1 MPNDTYSIDG
11 VQLDDPAGRWRLT
24 EKTELPQWGSMVSP
38 SVKVPRYDG
47 VLALAP
53 MAAGVST
60 VKLELLIL
68 AAHQT
73 AGLRALRRITGAR
86 SLHTMGWTRRDGE
99 ELEALVRVS
108 SSVVAKPKGVD
119 GDLLVSF
126 TLEAVAGE
134 WRRKNAE
141 RVDAVTNGRRSFP
154 IISGG
159 DAIATHIAVKADT
172 DGGTVV
178 VRDVIGDSS
187 LSVGRVPSQQWL
199 VIDTEEW
206 GVRSVPAGREL
217 TAGVDDP
224 STMPVYQR
232 AIPSL
237 SISPGGFRIMQRDNG
252 DGVIEVNGGSAILWW
267 KGAY

>member
-1 MPNDTYSIDG
+1 MPNNTYSIDG
-11 VQLDDPAGRWRLT
+11 VPLDDPAGRWRLT
-24 EKTELPQWGSMVSP
+24 SKTELPQWGSMVSP

-73 AGLRALRRITGAR
+73 VGLRTLRRITGGR
-86 SLHTMGWTRRDGE
+86 TLHTMGWTRRDGE

-108 SSVVAKPKGVD
+108 SSVAANPKGVD

-134 WRRKNAE
+134 WRRKTAE
-141 RVDAVTNGRRSFP
+141 RVDAVTNGRKSFP
-154 IISGG
+154 IVSGK
-159 DAIATHIAVKADT
+159 DALVTHIAVKADT
-172 DGGTVV
+172 DGGTVT
-178 VRDVIGDSS
+178 VRDTLGDSI
-187 LSVGRVPSQQWL
+187 LSIGRVPSQQWL
-199 VIDTEEW
+199 VINTEAW
-206 GVRSVPAGREL
+206 DVRSVPLGRENS
-217 TAGVDDP
+217 AADADP
-224 STMPVYQR
+224 NSLPVAQR
-232 AIPSL
+232 SVPTL
-237 SISPGGFRIMQRDNG
+237 SISPGGFRLVQRENG

-267 KGAY
+267 RGAY

>member
-1 MPNDTYSIDG
+1 MPNDTYAIDG
-11 VQLDDPAGRWRLT
+11 VPLDDPAGRWRLT
-24 EKTELPQWGSMVSP
+24 EKTELPQWGAMVSP

-68 AAHQT
+68 GAHQA
-73 AGLRALRRITGAR
+73 AGLRTLRRITGAR

-108 SSVVAKPKGVD
+108 SSVSAKPKGID

-126 TLEAVAGE
+126 TLEAVNGE
-134 WRRKNAE
+134 WRRTTAE
-141 RVDAVTNGRRSFP
+141 RVDMVTNGSKSFP
-154 IISGG
+154 IISGR
-159 DAIATHIAVKADT
+159 DAIATRIAVKADT
-172 DGGTVV
+172 DGGSVTVQD
-178 VRDVIGDSS
+178 RIGGSV

-199 VIDTEEW
+199 VINTEEW
-206 GVRSVPAGREL
+206 DVRTVPQGRER
-217 TAGVDDP
+217 TAGEDDP
-224 STMPVYQR
+224 SSMPVYQR
-232 AIPSL
+232 AIPTL
-237 SISPGGFRIMQRDNG
+237 SISPGGFRLMQRDNG
-252 DGVIEVNGGSAILWW
+252 DGVIKVDGGSAILWW

>member
-11 VQLDDPAGRWRLT
+11 VPLDDPAGRWLLT
-24 EKTELPQWGSMVSP
+24 AKTELPQWGSMVSP

-73 AGLRALRRITGAR
+73 AGLRTLRRITGAR
-86 SLHTMGWTRRDGE
+86 SLHSMGWTRRDGE

-108 SSVVAKPKGVD
+108 SSVSAKPKGVD

-126 TLEAVAGE
+126 TVEAVAGE
-134 WRRKNAE
+134 WLRKTPE
-141 RVDAVTNGRRSFP
+141 RVDAVTNGRKSFP
-154 IISGG
+154 IISGR
-159 DAIATHIAVKADT
+159 DALATHIAVKADT

-199 VIDTEEW
+199 VIDTE
-206 GVRSVPAGREL
+206 GGSVRSVPAGREL

-224 STMPVYQR
+224 TTMPVYQR
-232 AIPSL
+232 ATPTL
-237 SISPGGFRIMQRDNG
+237 SISPGGFRLMQRENG
-252 DGVIEVNGGSAILWW
+252 DGVVEVNGGTAILWW

>member
-11 VQLDDPAGRWRLT
+11 VPLDDPAGRWRLT
-24 EKTELPQWGSMVSP
+24 SKTELPQWGSMVLP

-73 AGLRALRRITGAR
+73 AGLRTLRRITGSR
-86 SLHTMGWTRRDGE
+86 TLHTMGWTRRDGE

-108 SSVVAKPKGVD
+108 SSVSAKPKGID

-126 TLEAVAGE
+126 TVEAVAGE
-134 WRRKNAE
+134 WRRKTTE
-141 RVDAVTNGRRSFP
+141 RVDAVTNGRKSFP
-154 IISGG
+154 IVSGR
-159 DAIATHIAVKADT
+159 DALATHIAVKADT

-178 VRDVIGDSS
+178 VRDALGDSI

-199 VIDTEEW
+199 VINTESW
-206 GVRSVPAGREL
+206 DVRSVPLGRE
-217 TAGVDDP
+217 TVAADADP
-224 STMPVYQR
+224 NSLPVAQR
-232 AIPSL
+232 SVPTL
-237 SISPGGFRIMQRDNG
+237 SISPGGFRIVQRENG

>member
-11 VQLDDPAGRWRLT
+11 VPLDDPAGRWRLT
-24 EKTELPQWGSMVSP
+24 SKTELPQWGSMVSP

-53 MAAGVST
+53 MAAEVST

-73 AGLRALRRITGAR
+73 AGLRTLRRITGGR
-86 SLHTMGWTRRDGE
+86 TLHTMGWTRRDGE

-108 SSVVAKPKGVD
+108 SSVTAKPKGVD

-134 WRRKNAE
+134 WRRKTAE
-141 RVDAVTNGRRSFP
+141 RVDAVTNGRKSFP
-154 IISGG
+154 IVSGK

-172 DGGTVV
+172 DGGTVM
-178 VRDVIGDSS
+178 VRDTLGDSI
-187 LSVGRVPSQQWL
+187 LSIGRVPSQQWL
-199 VIDTEEW
+199 IIDTEAW
-206 GVRSVPAGREL
+206 DVRSVPLGRENN
-217 TAGVDDP
+217 AADADP
-224 STMPVYQR
+224 NSLPVALR
-232 AIPSL
+232 SVPTL
-237 SISPGGFRIMQRDNG
+237 SISPGGFRLVQRDNG

-267 KGAY
+267 RGAY

>member
-1 MPNDTYSIDG
+1 MSNDMYSIDG
-11 VQLDDPAGRWRLT
+11 VPLDDPAGRWRLT
-24 EKTELPQWGSMVSP
+24 SKTELPQWGSMVSP

-73 AGLRALRRITGAR
+73 AGLRTLRRITGGR
-86 SLHTMGWTRRDGE
+86 TLHTMGWTRRDGE

-108 SSVVAKPKGVD
+108 SSVAAKPQGVD

-134 WRRKNAE
+134 WRRKTAE

-154 IISGG
+154 IVSGK
-159 DAIATHIAVKADT
+159 DALATHIAVKADT
-172 DGGTVV
+172 DGGTVT
-178 VRDVIGDSS
+178 VRDALGDSI
-187 LSVGRVPSQQWL
+187 LSIGRVPSQQWL
-199 VIDTEEW
+199 VINTEDW
-206 GVRSVPAGREL
+206 DVRSVPLGREGG
-217 TAGVDDP
+217 AADADP
-224 STMPVYQR
+224 NSLPVAQR
-232 AIPSL
+232 SVPTL
-237 SISPGGFRIMQRDNG
+237 SISPGGFRLVQRDNG
-252 DGVIEVNGGSAILWW
+252 DGVIEVSGGSAILWW

>member
-11 VQLDDPAGRWRLT
+11 VPLDDPAGRWRLT

-68 AAHQT
+68 ATHQT
-73 AGLRALRRITGAR
+73 AGLRTLRRITGAR

-108 SSVVAKPKGVD
+108 SSVSAKPKGVD

-134 WRRKNAE
+134 WRRKTAE
-141 RVDAVTNGRRSFP
+141 RVDAVTNGRKSFP
-154 IISGG
+154 IISGR
-159 DAIATHIAVKADT
+159 DALATHIAVKADT
-172 DGGTVV
+172 DGGTVT
-178 VRDVIGDSS
+178 VRDAVGDSI

-199 VIDTEEW
+199 VINTEEW
-206 GVRSVPAGREL
+206 DVRTLPLGREGSAADADLNSLPVAQRSVP
-217 TAGVDDP
+217 T
-224 STMPVYQR
+224 
-232 AIPSL
+232 L
-237 SISPGGFRIMQRDNG
+237 SISPGGFRLVQRDSG
-252 DGVIEVNGGSAILWW
+252 DGLIEVSGGTAILWW

>member
-11 VQLDDPAGRWRLT
+11 VPLDDPAGRWRLT

-73 AGLRALRRITGAR
+73 AGLRTLRRITGGR
-86 SLHTMGWTRRDGE
+86 TLHTMGWTRRDGE

-108 SSVVAKPKGVD
+108 SSVTAKSKGVD

-134 WRRKNAE
+134 WRRKTAE

-154 IISGG
+154 IVSGK
-159 DAIATHIAVKADT
+159 DALATHIAVKADT
-172 DGGTVV
+172 DGGTVT
-178 VRDVIGDSS
+178 VRDTLGGSI
-187 LSVGRVPSQQWL
+187 LSIGRVPSQQWL
-199 VIDTEEW
+199 VINTEDW
-206 GVRSVPAGREL
+206 DVRSVPLGREGG
-217 TAGVDDP
+217 AADADP
-224 STMPVYQR
+224 NSLPVAQR
-232 AIPSL
+232 SVPTL
-237 SISPGGFRIMQRDNG
+237 SISPGGFRLVQRDNG
-252 DGVIEVNGGSAILWW
+252 DGVIEVSGGSAILWW

>member
-11 VQLDDPAGRWRLT
+11 VPLDDPAGRWILT
-24 EKTELPQWGSMVSP
+24 SKTELPQWGSMVSP

-73 AGLRALRRITGAR
+73 AGLRTLRRITGGR
-86 SLHTMGWTRRDGE
+86 TLHTMGWTRRDGE
-99 ELEALVRVS
+99 KLEALVRVS
-108 SSVVAKPKGVD
+108 SSVTAKPKGVD

-134 WRRKNAE
+134 WRRKTAE
-141 RVDAVTNGRRSFP
+141 RVDAVTNGRKAFP
-154 IISGG
+154 IISGK
-159 DAIATHIAVKADT
+159 DALATHIAVRADT
-172 DGGTVV
+172 DGGTVT
-178 VRDVIGDSS
+178 VRDTIGDSI
-187 LSVGRVPSQQWL
+187 LSIGRVPSRQWL
-199 VIDTEEW
+199 IIDTEAWDVRTVSLGRENSAADADPN
-206 GVRSVPAGREL
+206 GLPVAQRSVP
-217 TAGVDDP
+217 T
-224 STMPVYQR
+224 
-232 AIPSL
+232 L
-237 SISPGGFRIMQRDNG
+237 SISPGGFRLVQREDG

>member
-1 MPNDTYSIDG
+1 M
-11 VQLDDPAGRWRLT
+11 
-24 EKTELPQWGSMVSP
+24 
-38 SVKVPRYDG
+38 PRYDG

-73 AGLRALRRITGAR
+73 AGLRTLRRITGGR
-86 SLHTMGWTRRDGE
+86 TLHTMGWTRRDGE

-108 SSVVAKPKGVD
+108 SSVTAKPKGVD

-134 WRRKNAE
+134 WRRKTAE
-141 RVDAVTNGRRSFP
+141 RVDAVTNGRKSFP
-154 IISGG
+154 IVSGK

-172 DGGTVV
+172 DGGTVT
-178 VRDVIGDSS
+178 VRDTLGDSI
-187 LSVGRVPSQQWL
+187 LSIGRVPSQQWL
-199 VIDTEEW
+199 VINTEDW
-206 GVRSVPAGREL
+206 DVRSVPLGRENS
-217 TAGVDDP
+217 AADADP
-224 STMPVYQR
+224 NSLPVAQR
-232 AIPSL
+232 SVPTL
-237 SISPGGFRIMQRDNG
+237 SISPGGFRLVQRENG
-252 DGVIEVNGGSAILWW
+252 DGAIEVNGGSAILWW

>member
-11 VQLDDPAGRWRLT
+11 VPLDDPAGRWRLT
-24 EKTELPQWGSMVSP
+24 SKTELPQWESMVSP

-60 VKLELLIL
+60 VKLELIIL

-73 AGLRALRRITGAR
+73 AGLRTLRRITGGR
-86 SLHTMGWTRRDGE
+86 TLHTMGWTRRDGE

-108 SSVVAKPKGVD
+108 SSVTAKPKGVD

-141 RVDAVTNGRRSFP
+141 RVDAVTNGRKSFP
-154 IISGG
+154 IVSGK

-172 DGGTVV
+172 DGGTVT
-178 VRDVIGDSS
+178 VRDTLGDSI
-187 LSVGRVPSQQWL
+187 LSIGRVPSQQWL
-199 VIDTEEW
+199 VINTEDW
-206 GVRSVPAGREL
+206 DVRSVPLGRE
-217 TAGVDDP
+217 TSAVDADP
-224 STMPVYQR
+224 NSLPVAQR
-232 AIPSL
+232 SVPTL
-237 SISPGGFRIMQRDNG
+237 SISPGGFRLVQRDNG

>member
-11 VQLDDPAGRWRLT
+11 IPLDDPAGRWRLT
-24 EKTELPQWGSMVSP
+24 EKTELPQWGSMVLT

-53 MAAGVST
+53 TAAGVST

-73 AGLRALRRITGAR
+73 AGLRTLRRITGGR
-86 SLHTMGWTRRDGE
+86 SLHTMVWTRRDGE

-108 SSVVAKPKGVD
+108 SSVSAKPKGVD

-126 TLEAVAGE
+126 TLEAVQGE
-134 WRRKNAE
+134 WRRSTPE
-141 RVDAVTNGRRSFP
+141 RIDMVTNGRKSFP
-154 IISGG
+154 IISGK
-159 DAIATHIAVKADT
+159 DALATHIAVKADT
-172 DGGTVV
+172 DGGSVV
-178 VRDVIGDSS
+178 VQDSIGGSV

-199 VIDTEEW
+199 VINTEEW
-206 GVRSVPAGREL
+206 DIRTVPQGREQ

-224 STMPVYQR
+224 STMQVAQR
-232 AIPSL
+232 SVPTL
-237 SISPGGFRIMQRDNG
+237 SISPGGFRLMQRDNG
-252 DGVIEVNGGSAILWW
+252 DGVIEVTGGSAILWW
-267 KGAY
+267 KGVY

>member
-11 VQLDDPAGRWRLT
+11 VPMDDPAGRWRLT
-24 EKTELPQWGSMVSP
+24 EKTELPQWGAMVSP

-68 AAHQT
+68 GAHQ
-73 AGLRALRRITGAR
+73 AVGLRTLRRITGAR
-86 SLHTMGWTRRDGE
+86 SLYTMGWTRRDGE
-99 ELEALVRVS
+99 ELETLVRVS
-108 SSVVAKPKGVD
+108 SSVSAKPKGID

-126 TLEAVAGE
+126 TLEAVNGE
-134 WRRKNAE
+134 WRRKSTE
-141 RVDAVTNGRRSFP
+141 RVDMVTNGRKSFP
-154 IISGG
+154 IISGR

-172 DGGTVV
+172 DGGAVE
-178 VRDVIGDSS
+178 VRDTIGGSV
-187 LSVGRVPSQQWL
+187 LSVGRVPSQQWI
-199 VIDTEEW
+199 VIDTENW
-206 GVRSVPAGREL
+206 GVRSVPIGREL
-217 TAGVDDP
+217 NAGVDDP
-224 STMPVYQR
+224 ASMPVYQR
-232 AIPSL
+232 AIPTL
-237 SISPGGFRIMQRDNG
+237 SISPGGFRLMQRDNG

>member
-11 VQLDDPAGRWRLT
+11 VPLDDPEGRWLLT
-24 EKTELPQWGSMVSP
+24 AKTELPQWGSMVSP

-73 AGLRALRRITGAR
+73 TGLRTLRRITGGR
-86 SLHTMGWTRRDGE
+86 TLHTMGWTRRDGE

-108 SSVVAKPKGVD
+108 SSVSAMPKGID

-126 TLEAVAGE
+126 TVEAVAGE

-141 RVDAVTNGRRSFP
+141 RVDAVTNGRKSFP
-154 IISGG
+154 IISGK
-159 DAIATHIAVKADT
+159 DALATHIAVKADT
-172 DGGTVV
+172 DGGTVT
-178 VRDVIGDSS
+178 VRDALGDSI

-199 VIDTEEW
+199 IINTESW
-206 GVRSVPAGREL
+206 DVRSVPLGRE
-217 TAGVDDP
+217 TNAADADP
-224 STMPVYQR
+224 NSLPVAQR
-232 AIPSL
+232 SVPTL
-237 SISPGGFRIMQRDNG
+237 SISPGGFRLVQRENG
-252 DGVIEVNGGSAILWW
+252 DGLIEVNGGSAILWW